1 MCFIAVRFF
10 RRRRH
15 GRRHLLTL
23 TPFTRRTQDRLDKN
37 GQIATAHR
45 RRNSQT
51 IRWIR
56 RHGWRSRAGIKRFR
70 NNMTRSLDLS
80 RTRRTRDMRRGSWQ
94 TPSRN
99 KGNPFV
105 GLRD

>member
-1 MCFIAVRFF
+1 MSI
-10 RRRRH
+10 
-15 GRRHLLTL
+15 L
-23 TPFTRRTQDRLDKN
+23 FTRGTHNRLDRN
-37 GQIATAHR
+37 GQIATVHR
-45 RRNSQT
+45 CRNSQT

-56 RHGWRSRAGIKRFR
+56 RHGWRSRAGVKRFR
-70 NNMTRSLDLS
+70 NNMTRSLDPL

-94 TPSRN
+94 MPSRN